1 MIRPKK
7 LNVMTYLLRGS
18 WQAFWRVTF
27 FSECINAWDFY
38 VSYTD
43 SMKYSYEIWHEL
55 DIPTCTDLLTDGVI
69 ALDVL
74 LLAPA
79 NT

>member
-1 MIRPKK
+1 
-7 LNVMTYLLRGS
+7 
-18 WQAFWRVTF
+18 
-27 FSECINAWDFY
+27 
-38 VSYTD
+38 
-43 SMKYSYEIWHEL
+43 MKYSYEIWHEL